1 MIMMTSVI
9 IILIVIIVMSIILLE
24 YIRLGVW
31 NFRILSVAKLNG
43 KNWISFEENL

>member
-1 MIMMTSVI
+1 MMIIMKIMMITMKI
-9 IILIVIIVMSIILLE
+9 MMSIILLE